1 MQVDQHWALLA
12 AGPKPAGEDES
23 GPFHLHAAPRE
34 KRGKSQKHLHY
45 ASQQGPASDIRPAAE
60 GMLGGPKNP
69 GGAAQLPPSARP
81 PLCGARGFRRRV
93 ES

>member
-1 MQVDQHWALLA
+1 MQVDQHWTLLA

-45 ASQQGPASDIRPAAE
+45 ASQQGPASVIRPAAE

-69 GGAAQLPPSARP
+69 GAAAQLPPSARP
-81 PLCGARGFRRRV
+81 PLCGARGFRHRV